1 MEDTHEIFEDVAL
14 NPTMD
19 QESAQDGGED
29 STGYSLEEAMKDIP
43 DGEVSGDDATMD
55 LLKRFP
61 KVRERIVELM
71 KDRAENVAL
80 DIIRKGLEYDD
91 AVADADKEGYLR
103 GKNEKIELVKN
114 HRMPQLDDMA
124 SADEETEERTILFP
138 YYGRRSVW
146 DDI

>member
-14 NPTMD
+14 DPTVG

-29 STGYSLEEAMKDIP
+29 STSYSLEKAMKDIP
-43 DGEVSGDDATMD
+43 DGEESGDDATMD

-61 KVRERIVELM
+61 KVRERIAELM

-114 HRMPQLDDMA
+114 HRMPQLDDMT

>member
-1 MEDTHEIFEDVAL
+1 MENTHEIIENVAL
-14 NPTMD
+14 DSVVD

-29 STGYSLEEAMKDIP
+29 SAGYSLEEAVKDIP
-43 DGEVSGDDATMD
+43 DREVGDDDATMD

-61 KVRERIVELM
+61 KVRESIAELM

-114 HRMPQLDDMA
+114 HRMPQLDDMT
-124 SADEETEERTILFP
+124 SADEEAEERSILFP